1 MSDSKPDDPANPAAT
16 PGPRDSRSI
25 EASRRL
31 SQLLARPLGA
41 PAPPG
46 ETAFEPYVPP
56 VVRPAEPPP
65 AEAPPREPDIV
76 SPPPP
81 AVAPEPPAGAPAP
94 FVVPPG
100 PFVAPETPGAPVE
113 RAAETGPADAPAHR
127 APDERPAWPPLDVA
141 PEPHAPQIDH
151 PAEPEPVEAPVRRA
165 RREVAPPPEF
175 SARREPVEMPPPSPP
190 ARRPAVEVPPP
201 SPPPAAAERPLEPDA
216 SRALAKIRRMMLI
229 SNLFML
235 IAVAAVLG
243 VIAYRVFR
251 AEPVAPP
258 APPPPAPVAAPA
270 PAPAD
275 IPVDM
280 TLTLPRGA
288 RILQSAVA
296 EDRIVIT
303 LEIDGAV
310 EIRTFD
316 LKTLQP
322 AGRLGFATVP

>member
-1 MSDSKPDDPANPAAT
+1 MSDPKPDDPANPAAT

-46 ETAFEPYVPP
+46 ETAFEPYAPP
-56 VVRPAEPPP
+56 VARPAEPPP
-65 AEAPPREPDIV
+65 PQAPPREPDIV

-81 AVAPEPPAGAPAP
+81 AVAPEPPAAAPAH
-94 FVVPPG
+94 VEAPPS
-100 PFVAPETPGAPVE
+100 PFVAPEAPGAPVE
-113 RAAETGPADAPAHR
+113 RAAETGPAEVPVHHT
-127 APDERPAWPPLDVA
+127 PDERPAWPPLDAA

-165 RREVAPPPEF
+165 RREMAAPSPEF
-175 SARREPVEMPPPSPP
+175 RA
-190 ARRPAVEVPPP
+190 AVEVPPP
-201 SPPPAAAERPLEPDA
+201 APPPAAAERPLEPDA
-216 SRALAKIRRMMLI
+216 SRALAKIRRLMLI